1 MSTLVDLRLTPET
14 IGNKTY
20 QIPLYQRLFEWD
32 SERITQ
38 LLNDLKEQPADKAY
52 YVGMLTSTAKN
63 DLVDGQQ
70 RFTVMMLMG
79 IALSSYYSPWKIFI
93 SNNGNPRLSFSARP
107 DDQEYLSFLIS
118 SSLRDSLDDDESAPY
133 ENKKMKKGLEC
144 IKTYLAANFKSKEE
158 RIKYAEYVY
167 KNMTFFVTSLPDNY
181 RQSSLNKYFERMNST
196 GKNLEGHEIVKVKL
210 LHKLSANKEFF
221 TKAWNRVADMDTPC
235 FRVRR
240 WEDENESEMKDRIRK
255 AILSRYSPHTLF
267 DNKHTLLDGLKGTEE
282 GDDVSGCT
290 IKNVK
295 ESSKAPTKNQRA
307 GDGSHSVMSF
317 SDFLLQCLYRFLC
330 KKGKETGDITVFFNK
345 ANLVDTFEKR
355 LISQSNNQEIE
366 EFFSTLVCYRVLLD
380 IYFIRILDG
389 QGDYDYD
396 LETPFLEKE
405 GTVKTLKM
413 FESMLYVNSSPVTYY
428 QWFNMLIDIVNTDR
442 PIEPETLFAILK
454 SKDDEIHPKEKL
466 KYDELNYEGVDRY
479 WFWRL
484 DFQIWLKRRELF
496 IVRDDTTPQNND
508 IRRALNVAEKYVFKR
523 NRSIE
528 HIAPQTPLQE
538 DTLKLEKN
546 DLNSFGN
553 LVMISSEQN
562 SALSNSIYQEKR
574 ARVESF
580 LDSSRSGSI
589 ESLKMLHAFSFNKS
603 WSIEAIKEHG
613 NAMFNILL
621 NSYDNE
627 DK

>member
-1 MSTLVDLRLTPET
+1 MSSLGDLRLTPET

-20 QIPLYQRLFEWD
+20 RIPLYQRLFEWD

-52 YVGMLTSTAKN
+52 YIGMLTSTAKN

-79 IALSSYYSPWKIFI
+79 IALSTYYSPWKSFI
-93 SNNGNPRLSFSARP
+93 THNGKPRLSFSARP
-107 DDQEYLSFLIS
+107 EDQEYLSFLITS
-118 SSLRDSLDDDESAPY
+118 DHDESVPY

-144 IKTYLAANFKSKEE
+144 IRAYMVANFDSNED
-158 RIKYAEYVY
+158 RTKYAEYVY

-240 WEDENESEMKDRIRK
+240 WDGEHESGMKERIRK
-255 AILSRYSPHTLF
+255 AILNRYSPLTLF
-267 DNKHTLLDGLKGTEE
+267 NNKLLNGLKETEE
-282 GDDVSGCT
+282 GDASGST
-290 IKNVK
+290 IKDVK
-295 ESSKAPTKNQRA
+295 ESSKAPAKNQRA

-317 SDFLLQCLYRFLC
+317 SDFLLQCLFRFLC
-330 KKGKETGDITVFFNK
+330 DKGKETGDITVFFNK
-345 ANLVDTFEKR
+345 ANLVNTFEKR
-355 LISQSNNQEIE
+355 LISQVDNQEIE
-366 EFFSTLVCYRVLLD
+366 EFFSCLVCYRVLMD
-380 IYFIRILDG
+380 VYFIRILDG

-396 LETPFLEKE
+396 LETPFLEKDD
-405 GTVKTLKM
+405 TVKTLKM

-428 QWFNMLIDIVNTDR
+428 QWFNMLIDIVNTDS
-442 PIEPETLFAILK
+442 PVEPEILFASLK
-454 SKDDEIHPKEKL
+454 SKDDETHPKEKL
-466 KYDELNYEGVDRY
+466 KYDELNYEAVDRY

-484 DFQIWLKRRELF
+484 DFQIWLKRKELF
-496 IVRDDTTPQNND
+496 LVGDDATPQNND
-508 IRRALNVAEKYVFKR
+508 IRRAIDVAEKYVFKR

-538 DTLKLEKN
+538 DTLKLEKEDRN
-546 DLNSFGN
+546 CFGN

-589 ESLKMLHAFSFNKS
+589 ESLKMLHAFTFNKS
-603 WSIEAIKEHG
+603 WSLEAIKKHG
-613 NAMFNILL
+613 DTMYKILL
-621 NSYDNE
+621 QSYD
-627 DK
+627 

>member
-14 IGNKTY
+14 IGNRTY
-20 QIPLYQRLFEWD
+20 RIPLYQRLFEWD
-32 SERITQ
+32 SERIIQ

-79 IALSSYYSPWKIFI
+79 IALSSYYSPWNNFI
-93 SNNGNPRLSFSARP
+93 LHNGNPRLSFSARL
-107 DDQEYLSFLIS
+107 DDQEYLSFLIT
-118 SSLRDSLDDDESAPY
+118 SSLRDSLDDDESVPY
-133 ENKKMKKGLEC
+133 ENKKMEKGLKC
-144 IKTYLAANFKSKEE
+144 IRTYLDTHFESDEE
-158 RIKYAEYVY
+158 RTKFAEYVY

-181 RQSSLNKYFERMNST
+181 NQSSLNKYFERMNST

-210 LHKLSANKEFF
+210 LHKLSANKEIF

-235 FRVRR
+235 FKVRR
-240 WEDENESEMKDRIRK
+240 RDDENESGMKERIKK
-255 AILSRYSPHTLF
+255 AILYRFSPQELF
-267 DNKHTLLDGLKGTEE
+267 NDNLLNGLKETEE
-282 GDDVSGCT
+282 EASGCT

-295 ESSKAPTKNQRA
+295 ESSKAPAKNQRA

-330 KKGKETGDITVFFNK
+330 KKGKDTGDITVFFNK

-355 LISQSNNQEIE
+355 LISQGCNQEIE
-366 EFFSTLVCYRVLLD
+366 EFFSTLVCYRILLD
-380 IYFIRILDG
+380 VYFIRILDG

-396 LETPFLEKE
+396 LETPFLEKDDA
-405 GTVKTLKM
+405 VKTLKM

-428 QWFNMLIDIVNTDR
+428 QWFNMLIDIVDTDR
-442 PIEPETLFAILK
+442 PIEPETLFAFLK
-454 SKDDEIHPKEKL
+454 SKDDETHPKEKL
-466 KYDELNYEGVDRY
+466 KYDALNYEDVDRY

-496 IVRDDTTPQNND
+496 IVGDATTPQNND

-589 ESLKMLHAFSFNKS
+589 ESLKMLHAFTFNKS

-621 NSYDNE
+621 NSYDNV

>member
-1 MSTLVDLRLTPET
+1 MNSLGDLRLTPET

-20 QIPLYQRLFEWD
+20 RIPLYQRLFEWD

-38 LLNDLKEQPADKAY
+38 LLNDLKEQPANKAY
-52 YVGMLTSTAKN
+52 YIGMLTSTAKN

-79 IALSSYYSPWKIFI
+79 IALSSYYSPWKSFI
-93 SNNGNPRLSFSARP
+93 THNGKPRLSFSARP
-107 DDQEYLSFLIS
+107 EDQEYLSFLITS
-118 SSLRDSLDDDESAPY
+118 DHDESAPY

-144 IKTYLAANFKSKEE
+144 IRTYLVTHFESNED
-158 RIKYAEYVY
+158 RTKYAEYVY
-167 KNMTFFVTSLPDNY
+167 KNMTFFVTSLPENY

-210 LHKLSANKEFF
+210 LHKLSANKEFL

-240 WEDENESEMKDRIRK
+240 WDGENESGMKERIK
-255 AILSRYSPHTLF
+255 TAILYRYSPQTLF
-267 DNKHTLLDGLKGTEE
+267 NNNNKLLNGLKETEE
-282 GDDVSGCT
+282 GDASGYT
-290 IKNVK
+290 IKDVK
-295 ESSKAPTKNQRA
+295 ESSKAPAKNQRA

-330 KKGKETGDITVFFNK
+330 EKGKETGDITVFFNK
-345 ANLVDTFEKR
+345 ANLVETFEKR
-355 LISQSNNQEIE
+355 LISQVNNQEIE
-366 EFFSTLVCYRVLLD
+366 EFFSCLVCYRVLLD
-380 IYFIRILDG
+380 VYFIRILDG

-396 LETPFLEKE
+396 LETPFLEKDD
-405 GTVKTLKM
+405 TVKTLKM

-428 QWFNMLIDIVNTDR
+428 QWFNMLIDIVNADS
-442 PIEPETLFAILK
+442 PVEPEILFASLK
-454 SKDDEIHPKEKL
+454 SKDDETHPKEKL
-466 KYDELNYEGVDRY
+466 KYDDLNYEDVDRY

-484 DFQIWLKRRELF
+484 DFQIWLKRKELF
-496 IVRDDTTPQNND
+496 LVGDDATPQNND
-508 IRRALNVAEKYVFKR
+508 IRRAIDVAEKYVFKR

-528 HIAPQTPLQE
+528 HIAPQTPMQE
-538 DTLKLEKN
+538 DTLKLEKE
-546 DLNSFGN
+546 DRNSFGN

-589 ESLKMLHAFSFNKS
+589 ESLKMLHAFTFNKS
-603 WSIEAIKEHG
+603 WSLEAIKEHG
-613 NAMFNILL
+613 DTMFKILL
-621 NSYDNE
+621 QSYD
-627 DK
+627 

>member
-14 IGNKTY
+14 IGNRTY
-20 QIPLYQRLFEWD
+20 RIPLYQRLFEWD
-32 SERITQ
+32 SERIIQ

-52 YVGMLTSTAKN
+52 YIGMLTSTAKN

-79 IALSSYYSPWKIFI
+79 IALFRYYSPWNNFI
-93 SNNGNPRLSFSARP
+93 LHNGNPRLSFSARP
-107 DDQEYLSFLIS
+107 NDQEYLSFLIT
-118 SSLRDSLDDDESAPY
+118 SSLRDSLDDDESVPY
-133 ENKKMKKGLEC
+133 ENKKMKKGVKC
-144 IKTYLAANFKSKEE
+144 IRTYLDTHFESDEE
-158 RIKYAEYVY
+158 RAKYAEYVY

-181 RQSSLNKYFERMNST
+181 NQSSLNKYFERMNST

-235 FRVRR
+235 FKVRR
-240 WEDENESEMKDRIRK
+240 RDDENESGMKERIKK
-255 AILSRYSPHTLF
+255 AILYRFSPQELF
-267 DNKHTLLDGLKGTEE
+267 NDNLLNGLKETEE
-282 GDDVSGCT
+282 EASGCT

-295 ESSKAPTKNQRA
+295 ESSKAPAKNQRA

-330 KKGKETGDITVFFNK
+330 KKGKDTGDITVFFNK

-355 LISQSNNQEIE
+355 LISQGCNQEIE
-366 EFFSTLVCYRVLLD
+366 EFFSTLVCYRILLD
-380 IYFIRILDG
+380 VYFIRILDG
-389 QGDYDYD
+389 HGDYDYD
-396 LETPFLEKE
+396 LETPFLEKDDA
-405 GTVKTLKM
+405 VKTLKM

-428 QWFNMLIDIVNTDR
+428 QWFNMLIDIVNTDS
-442 PIEPETLFAILK
+442 PIEPEILFASLK
-454 SKDDEIHPKEKL
+454 SKDDETHPKEKL
-466 KYDELNYEGVDRY
+466 KYDALNYEDVDRY

-496 IVRDDTTPQNND
+496 IVGDDTTPQNND

-580 LDSSRSGSI
+580 LNNSRSGSI
-589 ESLKMLHAFSFNKS
+589 ESLKMLHAFTFNKS

-621 NSYDNE
+621 NSYDNV

>member
-1 MSTLVDLRLTPET
+1 MSTLDDLRLTPET

-20 QIPLYQRLFEWD
+20 SIPLYQRLFEWD

-38 LLNDLKEQPADKAY
+38 LLSDLKEQPADKAY
-52 YVGMLTSTAKN
+52 YIGMLTSTAKN

-79 IALSSYYSPWKIFI
+79 IALSKYFSPWMQFI
-93 SNNGNPRLSFSARP
+93 THNGKPRLSFSARP
-107 DDQEYLSFLIS
+107 EDQQYLGFLITS
-118 SSLRDSLDDDESAPY
+118 EDEDEPVPY

-144 IKTYLAANFKSKEE
+144 IRAYLLSKFASDQE
-158 RIKYAEYVY
+158 RTEYAEYVY
-167 KNMTFFVTSLPDNY
+167 KHMTFFVTSLPDNY

-210 LHKLSANKEFF
+210 LHKLASDKEFY
-221 TKAWNRVADMDTPC
+221 TRAWNRVADMDTPC

-240 WEDENESEMKDRIRK
+240 QPGDNGENESKLKERICR
-255 AILSRYSPHTLF
+255 AITNRYSPHVLF
-267 DNKHTLLDGLKGTEE
+267 ENNLLNGLRETEE
-282 GDDVSGCT
+282 ENASGNS
-290 IKNVK
+290 IKDVK
-295 ESSKAPTKNQRA
+295 ESAKAPAKSQRA

-317 SDFLLQCLYRFLC
+317 SDFLLQCLYRFLTAR
-330 KKGKETGDITVFFNK
+330 GKETGDITVFFNK

-355 LISQSNNQEIE
+355 LISQSNSQEIE
-366 EFFSTLVCYRVLLD
+366 EFFTCLVCFRVLLD
-380 IYFIRILDG
+380 VYFVRILDG

-396 LETPFLEKE
+396 LETPFLERDD
-405 GTVKTLKM
+405 TVKTLKM

-428 QWFNMLIDIVNTDR
+428 QWFNILIEAVDIDTPV
-442 PIEPETLFAILK
+442 EPESLFNVLK
-454 SKDDEIHPKEKL
+454 AKDDEAHPREKL
-466 KYDELNYEGVDRY
+466 RYEDLNYEDVDRY

-484 DFQIWLKRRELF
+484 DFQIWLRRKELF
-496 IVRDDTTPQNND
+496 LIGDDATPQNNE
-508 IRRALNVAEKYVFKR
+508 IRRAIDVAEKYVFKR

-538 DTLKLEKN
+538 DTLKLEPE
-546 DLNSFGN
+546 DRNSFGN

-589 ESLKMLHAFSFNKS
+589 ESLKMLYAFTFNKT
-603 WSIEAIKEHG
+603 WGLEAIQEHG
-613 NAMFNILL
+613 KVMFELL
-621 NSYDNE
+621 LHSYE
-627 DK
+627 

>member
-1 MSTLVDLRLTPET
+1 MSSFGDLRLTPET

-20 QIPLYQRLFEWD
+20 RIPLYQRLFEWD
-32 SERITQ
+32 LERITQ

-52 YVGMLTSTAKN
+52 YIGMLTSTAKN

-79 IALSSYYSPWKIFI
+79 IALSTYYSPWKSFI
-93 SNNGNPRLSFSARP
+93 THNGKPRLSFSARP
-107 DDQEYLSFLIS
+107 EDQEYLSFLITS
-118 SSLRDSLDDDESAPY
+118 DHDESAPY

-144 IKTYLAANFKSKEE
+144 IRAYMVANFDSNED
-158 RIKYAEYVY
+158 RTKYAEYVY

-181 RQSSLNKYFERMNST
+181 RLSSLNKYFERMNST

-240 WEDENESEMKDRIRK
+240 WEGENESGMKERIRK
-255 AILSRYSPHTLF
+255 AILNRYSPLTLF
-267 DNKHTLLDGLKGTEE
+267 NNKLLNGLKETEE
-282 GDDVSGCT
+282 GNASGST
-290 IKNVK
+290 IKDVK
-295 ESSKAPTKNQRA
+295 ESSKAPAKNQRA

-317 SDFLLQCLYRFLC
+317 SDFLLQCLFRFLC
-330 KKGKETGDITVFFNK
+330 DKGKETGDITVFFNK

-355 LISQSNNQEIE
+355 LISQVDNQEIE
-366 EFFSTLVCYRVLLD
+366 EFFSCLVCYRVLMD
-380 IYFIRILDG
+380 VYFIRILDG

-396 LETPFLEKE
+396 LETPFLEKDD
-405 GTVKTLKM
+405 TIKTLKM
-413 FESMLYVNSSPVTYY
+413 FESMLYVNSSPITYY
-428 QWFNMLIDIVNTDR
+428 QWFNMLIDIVNTDS
-442 PIEPETLFAILK
+442 PVEPEILFASLK
-454 SKDDEIHPKEKL
+454 SKDDEAHPKEKL
-466 KYDELNYEGVDRY
+466 KYDELNYEAVDRY

-484 DFQIWLKRRELF
+484 DFQIWLKRKELF
-496 IVRDDTTPQNND
+496 LVGDDATPQNND
-508 IRRALNVAEKYVFKR
+508 IRRAIDVAEKYVFKR

-538 DTLKLEKN
+538 DTLKLEKEDRN
-546 DLNSFGN
+546 CFGN
-553 LVMISSEQN
+553 LAMISSEQN

-589 ESLKMLHAFSFNKS
+589 ESLKMLHAFTFNKS
-603 WSIEAIKEHG
+603 WSLEAIKKHG
-613 NAMFNILL
+613 DTMYKILL
-621 NSYDNE
+621 QSYD
-627 DK
+627 

>member
-1 MSTLVDLRLTPET
+1 MSSLGDLRLTPET

-20 QIPLYQRLFEWD
+20 RIPLYQRLFEWD

-52 YVGMLTSTAKN
+52 YIGMLTSTSKN

-79 IALSSYYSPWKIFI
+79 IALSTYYSPWKSFI
-93 SNNGNPRLSFSARP
+93 THNGKPRLSFSARP
-107 DDQEYLSFLIS
+107 EDQEYLSFLITS
-118 SSLRDSLDDDESAPY
+118 GHDESAPY

-144 IKTYLAANFKSKEE
+144 IRAYMVANFDSKED
-158 RIKYAEYVY
+158 RTKYAEYVY

-240 WEDENESEMKDRIRK
+240 WDGENESGMKERIRK
-255 AILSRYSPHTLF
+255 AILNRYSPLTLF
-267 DNKHTLLDGLKGTEE
+267 NNKLLNGLKETEE
-282 GDDVSGCT
+282 GNASGST
-290 IKNVK
+290 IKDVK
-295 ESSKAPTKNQRA
+295 ESSKAPTKNKRA

-317 SDFLLQCLYRFLC
+317 SDFLLQSLFRFLC
-330 KKGKETGDITVFFNK
+330 DKGKETGDITVFFNK

-355 LISQSNNQEIE
+355 LISQVNNQEIE
-366 EFFSTLVCYRVLLD
+366 EFFSCLVCYRVLMD
-380 IYFIRILDG
+380 VYFIRILDG

-396 LETPFLEKE
+396 LETPFLEKDD
-405 GTVKTLKM
+405 TVKTLKM

-428 QWFNMLIDIVNTDR
+428 QWFNMLIDIVNTDS
-442 PIEPETLFAILK
+442 PVEPEILFSSLK
-454 SKDDEIHPKEKL
+454 SKDDETHPKEKL
-466 KYDELNYEGVDRY
+466 KYDELNYKAVDRY

-484 DFQIWLKRRELF
+484 DFQIWLKRKELF
-496 IVRDDTTPQNND
+496 LVGDDATHQNND
-508 IRRALNVAEKYVFKR
+508 IRRAIDVAEKYVFKR

-538 DTLKLEKN
+538 DTLKLEKEDRN
-546 DLNSFGN
+546 CFGN

-589 ESLKMLHAFSFNKS
+589 ESLKMLHAFTFNKS
-603 WSIEAIKEHG
+603 WSLDAIKEHG
-613 NAMFNILL
+613 DTMYKILL
-621 NSYDNE
+621 QSYD
-627 DK
+627 